1 MNRFRLQIVIA
12 CALYVSSA
20 ATLSCFAQSD
30 PQPMALGM
38 VAPLTGDFAPYGI
51 HIQHGIALGVSDL
64 EKRGIHTRLIAE
76 DGCLPAQVR
85 TALTKLTSQDKI
97 AALVGSYCVIGMVAS
112 ASILENTRTIGF
124 QTSGGTKEILGASDF
139 LLTTA
144 AKTTDEAVALAE
156 RAYNKLGLR
165 KAAILYL
172 TTQWGEEFNQAFS
185 KKFQSL
191 GGTITGVATNPI
203 GQNTFRSEL
212 AKLRSGEPDVLVIV
226 HLASTLGIAMKQ
238 ARQSGF
244 RGQFLATSDAEEE
257 SVIKEAGKNAEGL
270 VLISPEPEV
279 ETEEMRSFEKEFIS
293 KFGRQPH
300 PLSRH
305 AYDATILSGTALS
318 ECKAEP
324 VCARDRLYQVKE
336 YRGASG
342 IFSINADGGTTRGF
356 VAKIV
361 RAGNFVRE

>member
-1 MNRFRLQIVIA
+1 MNGFRLQIVIA
-12 CALYVSSA
+12 CALYVLSA
-20 ATLSCFAQSD
+20 ATLSCFAQSG
-30 PQPMALGM
+30 PPPMPLGM

-51 HIQHGIALGVSDL
+51 HIQHGIELGVSEL
-64 EKRGIHTRLIAE
+64 ERRGIRTRLIAE

-85 TALTKLTSQDKI
+85 SALTKLTSQDKI

-112 ASILENTRTIGF
+112 ASILDSTRTIGF

-144 AKTTDEAVALAE
+144 AKTADEAAALAQL
-156 RAYNKLGLR
+156 AYNELGLR
-165 KAAILYL
+165 RAAILYL

-212 AKLRSGEPDVLVIV
+212 VKLRSGEPDVLVIV
-226 HLASTLGIAMKQ
+226 HLSSTLGIAIKQ
-238 ARQSGF
+238 ARESGF
-244 RGQFLATSDAEEE
+244 RGQFLGTSDAEEE
-257 SVIKEAGKNAEGL
+257 SVIKEAGKNAEGMIL
-270 VLISPEPEV
+270 LSPELEI
-279 ETEEMRSFEKEFIS
+279 EMEELRSFQKEFIS
-293 KFGRQPH
+293 KFGHQPH

-305 AYDATILSGTALS
+305 AYDATILTGTALS

-324 VCARDRLYQVKE
+324 VCVRDRLYQIKD

-342 IFSINADGGTTRGF
+342 IFSIDADGGTTRRF

-361 RAGNFVRE
+361 RAGSFVRE